1 MRAPSAF
8 LTTGY
13 TPPPPLTFAKDD
25 YSLKNF
31 YTSDAL
37 ASSIT

>member
-8 LTTGY
+8 LTTGN
-13 TPPPPLTFAKDD
+13 TPPLTFAKDD
-25 YSLKNF
+25 YSLKNS
-31 YTSDAL
+31 YISGAL